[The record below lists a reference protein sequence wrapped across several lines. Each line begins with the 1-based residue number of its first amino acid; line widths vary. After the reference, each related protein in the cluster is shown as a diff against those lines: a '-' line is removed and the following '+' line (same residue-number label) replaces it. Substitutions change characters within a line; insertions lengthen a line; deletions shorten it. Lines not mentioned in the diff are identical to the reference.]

1 MNEKGLIEQVLR
13 IINANYSNI
22 YVVDIPMDK
31 VYTFGFNLANLLVIK
46 DTMTYTEFIDMASK
60 FVHKDEVS
68 QYFDALSLNKLE
80 SEAQKGN
87 NETKVKYRKLCETG
101 EYRWF
106 VNIINYLPFEGRK
119 LIFMM
124 SEDVNERLIDSE
136 ESNLKL
142 EEKVSKYK
150 KRIASESESVS
161 QAVVEINN
169 LLENMQSMDG
179 AIKMRDPQAVINSI
193 FNRVS
198 ADHPDLNEAILNKM
212 TSIVNYKK
220 PAILIVD
227 DSAIIRNSLKRI
239 FSNEFDIIMAKDGA
253 EAIELMKNNIVSPK
267 ENTVPENI
275 VGVLLDLIMPVCD
288 GFKVLDYMRDH
299 NLFSKLPV
307 AIISGDETRE
317 TRKRVYEYDIVDMLE
332 KPFNTENVRRRITK
346 FINLHIMSNNLQN
359 IVDIQNE
366 ELDKKAEKNNEN
378 VRLII
383 NQIVENILNSK
394 ESTRLKKMV
403 RILAINLANKFS
415 KYKLDPHFIDALVT
429 GCPLYNIGAI
439 AMSDDMVITS
449 QSIKQEIDY
458 GLTIIDYTLN
468 DDEVK
473 RVTENIVKYSCEM
486 YDGTGYPDNLKG
498 MDIPIEAQITNIAV
512 RLNQYT
518 QTKSMVTAIKHII
531 EKDAKR
537 YNPDIITALNDS
549 KKELKGI

>member
-383 NQIVENILNSK
+383 NQIVENI
-394 ESTRLKKMV
+394 
-403 RILAINLANKFS
+403 
-415 KYKLDPHFIDALVT
+415 
-429 GCPLYNIGAI
+429 
-439 AMSDDMVITS
+439 
-449 QSIKQEIDY
+449 
-458 GLTIIDYTLN
+458 
-468 DDEVK
+468 
-473 RVTENIVKYSCEM
+473 
-486 YDGTGYPDNLKG
+486 
-498 MDIPIEAQITNIAV
+498 
-512 RLNQYT
+512 
-518 QTKSMVTAIKHII
+518 
-531 EKDAKR
+531 
-537 YNPDIITALNDS
+537 
-549 KKELKGI
+549 